1 MESKNTNSSVLK
13 NIDWVTVI
21 IYLLLLIAG
30 VVSIYSA
37 SYDFD
42 NASIFSFEEFSGK
55 QIRWVGCA
63 IVAALVILL
72 IDFRVYE
79 TYAYPIYI
87 CLILLLIVTI
97 FVAPD
102 IKGSRSWLVLGPMS
116 LQPAEFG
123 KFATSLALA
132 KLFSSYNFS
141 LNSSPA
147 SYFKALLIIFLP
159 ICLILAQKETG
170 SALAYL
176 ALFFVLYRE
185 GMSGLVLTAAL
196 FAVVFFVT
204 IVKYSENMI
213 MGIPSGEVAVFI
225 MIEVI
230 IVAMMAMYCKIVW
243 AARTLLFWFLG
254 TGIAAWI
261 ASLCGLEIPGMIF
274 FCSEVRS
281 NAFSSLSAER
291 LWLWYSCFQSTK
303 CSTTSSSLISS
314 NASRCRSA

>member
-1 MESKNTNSSVLK
+1 MK

-147 SYFKALLIIFLP
+147 SYFKALLIIFL
-159 ICLILAQKETG
+159 
-170 SALAYL
+170 
-176 ALFFVLYRE
+176 
-185 GMSGLVLTAAL
+185 
-196 FAVVFFVT
+196 
-204 IVKYSENMI
+204 
-213 MGIPSGEVAVFI
+213 
-225 MIEVI
+225 
-230 IVAMMAMYCKIVW
+230 
-243 AARTLLFWFLG
+243 
-254 TGIAAWI
+254 
-261 ASLCGLEIPGMIF
+261 
-274 FCSEVRS
+274 
-281 NAFSSLSAER
+281 FSSWLS
-291 LWLWYSCFQSTK
+291 L
-303 CSTTSSSLISS
+303 
-314 NASRCRSA
+314 

>member
-1 MESKNTNSSVLK
+1 MESKNTNTSVLR
-13 NIDWVTVI
+13 NIDWPTVI

-72 IDFRVYE
+72 IDFRIYE
-79 TYAYPIYI
+79 AYAYPIYI
-87 CLILLLIVTI
+87 ILILLLIVTI
-97 FVAPD
+97 FIAPD

-123 KFATSLALA
+123 KFATALALS

-141 LNSSPA
+141 LNSSPV
-147 SYFKALLIIFLP
+147 SYLKALLIIFLP
-159 ICLILAQKETG
+159 IVLILAQKETG

-213 MGIPSGEVAVFI
+213 MGIPTGEVSVFI
-225 MIEVI
+225 MIEII
-230 IVAMMAMYCKIVW
+230 IVSMMAIYCKVIW
-243 AARTLLFWFLG
+243 GARTLLFWFLG

-261 ASLCGLEIPGMIF
+261 ADICGIVIPGEIFFLSVIGIALLYCLFLLFRGPVKKIIITVGAAVIAIAFMIF
-274 FCSEVRS
+274 G
-281 NAFSSLSAER
+281 
-291 LWLWYSCFQSTK
+291 Q
-303 CSTTSSSLISS
+303 
-314 NASRCRSA
+314 